1 MTEPEYAIYKGDKFL
16 DLGTAKYL
24 AKKFHKTEKKIKY
37 LGLPSVHK
45 KSHGDMTLAYK
56 IK

>member
-45 KSHGDMTLAYK
+45 KSHGNMTLAYK